1 MNFFLLKKLL
11 NLFFLL
17 AKGLLFEYNL
27 PKYTKNKRILRET
40 VMSKQDYYEILE
52 VAKSASAEEI
62 KKSYRRLAM
71 KYHPDRNQGNA
82 EAEAKFK
89 EINEAYEVLKDEQK
103 RAAYDR
109 YGHAAFEQGGGAN
122 PFDFNFAGGGFSD
135 IFSEVFSD
143 FMGGGRRSSRASSA
157 VDGEDLRY
165 DLQISLEDAFN
176 GLEKEISF
184 PSEKVCDKCHG
195 YGTKDGKEPPVCPTC
210 KGSGRV
216 HRQHGFMIMETVC
229 PDCGG
234 KGRKVKDA
242 CPECKGAGTVP
253 YNRELK
259 IKIPAGIDDGTRIR
273 LSGEGL
279 PGIGGG
285 QNGDLYVFVSVK
297 EHKLYSRQGADL
309 FVQIPVSMACAALG
323 GVVEIPAIDGHK
335 IEIKVDAGTQS
346 GQRIKIKGEGMPRIR
361 SIDKGDLW
369 VEFKVETPVN
379 LTPRQKELLE
389 EFRSIDGEDNCQPA
403 EKSFFEK
410 IKDLFAA

>member
-1 MNFFLLKKLL
+1 
-11 NLFFLL
+11 
-17 AKGLLFEYNL
+17 
-27 PKYTKNKRILRET
+27 
-40 VMSKQDYYEILE
+40 MSKQDYYETLE
-52 VAKSASAEEI
+52 VAKGATVEEI

-89 EINEAYEVLKDEQK
+89 EINEAYEILKDDQK

-122 PFDFNFAGGGFSD
+122 PFDFNFGGGFGD

-143 FMGGGRRSSRASSA
+143 FMGGGRRSNRASAGS
-157 VDGEDLRY
+157 DGEDLRY
-165 DLQISLEDAFN
+165 DLEISLEDAFN

-184 PSEKVCDKCHG
+184 PTEKVCDKCNG
-195 YGTKDGKEPPVCPTC
+195 FGTKDGKEPPVCPTC
-210 KGSGRV
+210 RGSGRV

-234 KGRKVKDA
+234 RGRKVKDA

-253 YNRELK
+253 YAKELK
-259 IKIPAGIDDGTRIR
+259 IKVPAGIDDGTRIR
-273 LSGEGL
+273 LAGEGM
-279 PGIGGG
+279 PGVGGG
-285 QNGDLYVFVSVK
+285 TNGDLYIFVTVR

-323 GVVEIPAIDGHK
+323 GSVEIPGIDGHN
-335 IEIKVDAGTQS
+335 IEVKVAAGTQS
-346 GQRIKIKGEGMPRIR
+346 GQRLKIKGEGMPKIR
-361 SIDKGDLW
+361 SVDKGDLW

-379 LTPRQKELLE
+379 LSPRQKELLE
-389 EFRSIDGEDNCQPA
+389 EFRSISGDDGCQPA
-403 EKSFFEK
+403 EKSFFVK

>member
-1 MNFFLLKKLL
+1 
-11 NLFFLL
+11 
-17 AKGLLFEYNL
+17 
-27 PKYTKNKRILRET
+27 
-40 VMSKQDYYEILE
+40 MSKQDYYETLE
-52 VAKSASAEEI
+52 VAKGATVEEI

-89 EINEAYEVLKDEQK
+89 EINEAYEILKDDQK

-122 PFDFNFAGGGFSD
+122 PFDFNFGSGFGD

-143 FMGGGRRSSRASSA
+143 FMGGGRRSNRASAGS
-157 VDGEDLRY
+157 DGEDLRY
-165 DLQISLEDAFN
+165 DLEISLEDAFN

-184 PSEKVCDKCHG
+184 PTEKVCDKCNG
-195 YGTKDGKEPPVCPTC
+195 FGTKDGKEPPVCPTC
-210 KGSGRV
+210 RGSGRV

-234 KGRKVKDA
+234 RGRKVKDA

-253 YNRELK
+253 YTKELK
-259 IKIPAGIDDGTRIR
+259 IKVLAGIDDGTRIR
-273 LSGEGL
+273 LAGEGM
-279 PGIGGG
+279 PGVGGG
-285 QNGDLYVFVSVK
+285 TNGDLYIFVTVR

-323 GVVEIPAIDGHK
+323 GSVEIPGIDGHK
-335 IEIKVDAGTQS
+335 IEVKVAAGTQS
-346 GQRIKIKGEGMPRIR
+346 GQRLKIKGEGMPKIR
-361 SIDKGDLW
+361 SVDKGDLW

-379 LTPRQKELLE
+379 LSPRQKELLE
-389 EFRSIDGEDNCQPA
+389 EFRSISGDDGCQPA

>member
-1 MNFFLLKKLL
+1 
-11 NLFFLL
+11 
-17 AKGLLFEYNL
+17 
-27 PKYTKNKRILRET
+27 
-40 VMSKQDYYEILE
+40 MSKQDYYEVLE

-62 KKSYRRLAM
+62 KKSYHRLAM
-71 KYHPDRNQGNA
+71 KYHPDRNPGNA
-82 EAEAKFK
+82 EAEVKFK
-89 EINEAYEVLKDEQK
+89 EINEAYEVLKDGQK

-122 PFDFNFAGGGFSD
+122 PFDFNFGGGGFSD

-143 FMGGGRRSSRASSA
+143 FMGGGRRSNRTPGA

-165 DLQISLEDAFN
+165 DLQISLEEAFN

-234 KGRKVKDA
+234 KGKKVKEA

-253 YNRELK
+253 YKRELK

-279 PGIGGG
+279 PGISGG
-285 QNGDLYVFVSVK
+285 QNGDLYVFVSIK

-323 GVVEIPAIDGHK
+323 GMVEIPAIDGHK
-335 IEIKVDAGTQS
+335 IEIKVDAGTQT

-361 SIDKGDLW
+361 SVDKGDLW

>member
-1 MNFFLLKKLL
+1 
-11 NLFFLL
+11 
-17 AKGLLFEYNL
+17 
-27 PKYTKNKRILRET
+27 
-40 VMSKQDYYEILE
+40 MSKQDYYETLE
-52 VAKSASAEEI
+52 VAKGATVEEI

-89 EINEAYEVLKDEQK
+89 EINEAYEILKDDQK

-122 PFDFNFAGGGFSD
+122 PFDFNFGSGFGD

-143 FMGGGRRSSRASSA
+143 FMGGGRRSNRASAGS
-157 VDGEDLRY
+157 DGEDLRY
-165 DLQISLEDAFN
+165 DLEISLEDAFN

-184 PSEKVCDKCHG
+184 PTEKVCDKCSG
-195 YGTKDGKEPPVCPTC
+195 FGTKDGKEPPVCPTC
-210 KGSGRV
+210 RGSGRV
-216 HRQHGFMIMETVC
+216 HRQHGVMIMETVC

-234 KGRKVKDA
+234 RGRKAKDA

-253 YNRELK
+253 YTKELK
-259 IKIPAGIDDGTRIR
+259 IKVPAGIDDGTRIR
-273 LSGEGL
+273 LAGEGM
-279 PGIGGG
+279 PGVGSGT
-285 QNGDLYVFVSVK
+285 NGDLYIFVTVR

-323 GVVEIPAIDGHK
+323 GSVEIPGIDGHK
-335 IEIKVDAGTQS
+335 IEVKVAAGTQS
-346 GQRIKIKGEGMPRIR
+346 GQRLKIKGEGMPKIR
-361 SIDKGDLW
+361 SVDKGDLW

-379 LTPRQKELLE
+379 LSPRQKELLE
-389 EFRSIDGEDNCQPA
+389 EFRSISGDDGCQPA

>member
-1 MNFFLLKKLL
+1 
-11 NLFFLL
+11 
-17 AKGLLFEYNL
+17 
-27 PKYTKNKRILRET
+27 
-40 VMSKQDYYEILE
+40 MSKQDYYETLE
-52 VAKSASAEEI
+52 VAKGATVEEI

-89 EINEAYEVLKDEQK
+89 EINEAYEILKDDQK

-122 PFDFNFAGGGFSD
+122 PFDFNFGGGFGD

-143 FMGGGRRSSRASSA
+143 FMGGGRRSNRASAGS
-157 VDGEDLRY
+157 DGEDLRY
-165 DLQISLEDAFN
+165 DLEISLEDAFN

-184 PSEKVCDKCHG
+184 PTEKVCDKCNG
-195 YGTKDGKEPPVCPTC
+195 FGTKDGKEPPVCPTC
-210 KGSGRV
+210 RGSGRV

-234 KGRKVKDA
+234 RGRKVKDA

-253 YNRELK
+253 YTKELK
-259 IKIPAGIDDGTRIR
+259 IKVPAGIDDGTRIR
-273 LSGEGL
+273 LAGEGM
-279 PGIGGG
+279 PGVGGG
-285 QNGDLYVFVSVK
+285 TNGDLYIFVTVR

-323 GVVEIPAIDGHK
+323 GSVEIPGIDGHK
-335 IEIKVDAGTQS
+335 IEVKVAAGTHS
-346 GQRIKIKGEGMPRIR
+346 GQRLKIKGEGMPKIR
-361 SIDKGDLW
+361 SVDKGDLW

-379 LTPRQKELLE
+379 LSPRQKELLE
-389 EFRSIDGEDNCQPA
+389 EFRSISGDDGCQPA

>member
-1 MNFFLLKKLL
+1 
-11 NLFFLL
+11 
-17 AKGLLFEYNL
+17 
-27 PKYTKNKRILRET
+27 
-40 VMSKQDYYEILE
+40 MSKQDYYETLE
-52 VAKSASAEEI
+52 VAKGATVEEI

-89 EINEAYEVLKDEQK
+89 EINEAYEILKDDQK

-122 PFDFNFAGGGFSD
+122 PFDFNFGSGFGD

-143 FMGGGRRSSRASSA
+143 FMGGGRRSNRASAGS
-157 VDGEDLRY
+157 DGEDLRY
-165 DLQISLEDAFN
+165 DLEISLEDAFN

-184 PSEKVCDKCHG
+184 PTEKVCDKCNG
-195 YGTKDGKEPPVCPTC
+195 FGTKDGKEPPVCPTC
-210 KGSGRV
+210 RGSGRV

-234 KGRKVKDA
+234 RGRKVKDA

-253 YNRELK
+253 YAKELK
-259 IKIPAGIDDGTRIR
+259 IKVPAGIDDGTRIR
-273 LSGEGL
+273 LAGEGM
-279 PGIGGG
+279 PGVGGG
-285 QNGDLYVFVSVK
+285 TNGDLYIFVTVR

-323 GVVEIPAIDGHK
+323 GSVEIPGIDGHK
-335 IEIKVDAGTQS
+335 IEVKVEAGTQS
-346 GQRIKIKGEGMPRIR
+346 GQRLKIKGEGMPKIR
-361 SIDKGDLW
+361 SVDKGDLW

-379 LTPRQKELLE
+379 LSPRQKELLE
-389 EFRSIDGEDNCQPA
+389 EFRSISGDDGCQPA

>member
-1 MNFFLLKKLL
+1 
-11 NLFFLL
+11 
-17 AKGLLFEYNL
+17 
-27 PKYTKNKRILRET
+27 
-40 VMSKQDYYEILE
+40 MSKQDYYETLE
-52 VAKSASAEEI
+52 VAKGATVEEI

-89 EINEAYEVLKDEQK
+89 EINEAYEILKDDQK

-122 PFDFNFAGGGFSD
+122 PFDFNFGSGFGD

-143 FMGGGRRSSRASSA
+143 FMGGGRRSTRASAGS
-157 VDGEDLRY
+157 DGEDLRY
-165 DLQISLEDAFN
+165 DLEISLEDAVN

-184 PSEKVCDKCHG
+184 PTEKVCDKCNG
-195 YGTKDGKEPPVCPTC
+195 FGTKDGKEPPVCPTC
-210 KGSGRV
+210 RGSGRV
-216 HRQHGFMIMETVC
+216 HRQHGLMTIETAC

-234 KGRKVKDA
+234 RGRKAKDA

-253 YNRELK
+253 YTKELK
-259 IKIPAGIDDGTRIR
+259 IKVPAGIDDGTRIR
-273 LSGEGL
+273 LAGEGM
-279 PGIGGG
+279 PGVGGG
-285 QNGDLYVFVSVK
+285 TNGDLYIFVTVR

-323 GVVEIPAIDGHK
+323 GSVDIPGIDGHK
-335 IEIKVDAGTQS
+335 IEVKVAAGTQS
-346 GQRIKIKGEGMPRIR
+346 GQRLKIKGEGMPKIR
-361 SIDKGDLW
+361 SCDTGDLW
-369 VEFKVETPVN
+369 EEVKAETPAN
-379 LTPRQKELLE
+379 LSPRHKVLLE
-389 EFRSIDGEDNCQPA
+389 EFRSISGDDGCQPA

>member
-1 MNFFLLKKLL
+1 
-11 NLFFLL
+11 
-17 AKGLLFEYNL
+17 
-27 PKYTKNKRILRET
+27 
-40 VMSKQDYYEILE
+40 MSKQDYYETLE
-52 VAKSASAEEI
+52 VAKGATVEEI

-89 EINEAYEVLKDEQK
+89 EINEAYEILKDDQK

-122 PFDFNFAGGGFSD
+122 PFDFNFGSGFGD

-143 FMGGGRRSSRASSA
+143 FMGGGRRSNRASAGS
-157 VDGEDLRY
+157 DGEDLRY
-165 DLQISLEDAFN
+165 DLEISLEDAFN

-184 PSEKVCDKCHG
+184 PTEKVCDKCNG
-195 YGTKDGKEPPVCPTC
+195 FGTKDGKEPPVCPTC
-210 KGSGRV
+210 RGSGRV

-234 KGRKVKDA
+234 RGRKVKDA

-253 YNRELK
+253 YTKELK
-259 IKIPAGIDDGTRIR
+259 IKVPAGIDDGPRIR
-273 LSGEGL
+273 LAGEGM
-279 PGIGGG
+279 PGVGGG
-285 QNGDLYVFVSVK
+285 TNGDLYIFVTVR

-323 GVVEIPAIDGHK
+323 GSVEIPGIDGHK
-335 IEIKVDAGTQS
+335 IEVKVAAGTQS
-346 GQRIKIKGEGMPRIR
+346 GQRLKIKGEGMPKIR
-361 SIDKGDLW
+361 SVDKGDLW

-379 LTPRQKELLE
+379 LSPRQKELLE
-389 EFRSIDGEDNCQPA
+389 EFRSISGDDGCQPA

>member
-1 MNFFLLKKLL
+1 
-11 NLFFLL
+11 
-17 AKGLLFEYNL
+17 
-27 PKYTKNKRILRET
+27 
-40 VMSKQDYYEILE
+40 MSKQDYYETLE
-52 VAKSASAEEI
+52 VAKGATGEEI

-89 EINEAYEVLKDEQK
+89 EINEAYEILKDDQK

-122 PFDFNFAGGGFSD
+122 PFDFNFGSGFGD

-143 FMGGGRRSSRASSA
+143 FMGGGRRSTRASAGS
-157 VDGEDLRY
+157 DGEDLRY
-165 DLQISLEDAFN
+165 DLEISLEDAFN

-184 PSEKVCDKCHG
+184 PTEKVCDKCNG
-195 YGTKDGKEPPVCPTC
+195 FGTKDGKEPPVCPTC
-210 KGSGRV
+210 RGSGRV

-234 KGRKVKDA
+234 RGRKAKDA

-253 YNRELK
+253 YTKELK
-259 IKIPAGIDDGTRIR
+259 IKVPAGIDDGTRIR
-273 LSGEGL
+273 LAGEGM
-279 PGIGGG
+279 PGVGGG
-285 QNGDLYVFVSVK
+285 TNGDLYIFVTVR

-323 GVVEIPAIDGHK
+323 GSVDIPGIDGHK
-335 IEIKVDAGTQS
+335 IEVKVAAGTQS
-346 GQRIKIKGEGMPRIR
+346 GQRLKIKGEGMPKIR
-361 SIDKGDLW
+361 SVDKGDLW

-379 LTPRQKELLE
+379 LSPRQKELLE
-389 EFRSIDGEDNCQPA
+389 EFRSISGDDGCQPA

>member
-1 MNFFLLKKLL
+1 MVM
-11 NLFFLL
+11 
-17 AKGLLFEYNL
+17 E
-27 PKYTKNKRILRET
+27 KR
-40 VMSKQDYYEILE
+40 DYYETLE
-52 VAKSASAEEI
+52 VAKGATIEEI

-82 EAEAKFK
+82 EAETKFK

-109 YGHAAFEQGGGAN
+109 YGHAAFDQGGGAN
-122 PFDFNFAGGGFSD
+122 PFDFNFGAGFGD

-143 FMGGGRRSSRASSA
+143 FMGGGRRSARPSA
-157 VDGEDLRY
+157 GKDGEDLRY
-165 DLQISLEDAFN
+165 DLEISLEDAFN

-184 PSEKVCDKCHG
+184 PTEKVCEKCNG
-195 YGTKDGKEPPVCPTC
+195 FGTKDGKEPPVCPTC
-210 KGSGRV
+210 GGRGRV

-234 KGRKVKDA
+234 RGRKVKEA
-242 CPECKGAGTVP
+242 CPDCKGSGTVP
-253 YNRELK
+253 FTKELK

-273 LSGEGL
+273 LSGEGM
-279 PGIGGG
+279 PGTGGG
-285 QNGDLYVFVSVK
+285 QNGDLYIFVTVR
-297 EHKLYSRQGADL
+297 EHKLYSRQGSDL

-335 IEIKVDAGTQS
+335 IEVKVAAGTQS
-346 GQRIKIKGEGMPRIR
+346 GARIKIKGEGMPKIR
-361 SIDKGDLW
+361 SVDKGDLW

-379 LTPRQKELLE
+379 LNPRQKELLE
-389 EFRSIDGEDNCQPA
+389 EFRSISGDDSCQPA